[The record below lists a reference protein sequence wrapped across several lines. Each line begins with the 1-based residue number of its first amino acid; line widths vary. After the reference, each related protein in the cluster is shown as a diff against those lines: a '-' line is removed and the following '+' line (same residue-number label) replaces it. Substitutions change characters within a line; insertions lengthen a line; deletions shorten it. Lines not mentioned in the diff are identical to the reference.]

1 MKSLNLILLR
11 QRPLLAIMFLLL
23 AFNVHAGV
31 PPVIT
36 IQPTNQVV
44 AAGSNA
50 TISVTASS
58 ATALNYQWYLNG
70 GKILSATNSS
80 LTVAKAQFT
89 NAGAYYAAVANAYGT
104 VNSSVMTLN
113 VLAPVGSTL
122 AAPWLTADIGAVGLT
137 GSAYNI
143 SNSYSV
149 NGAGASLVGAVA
161 DQFRYV
167 YQTMVGDGSIT
178 ARVISQT
185 GTNAAGYAG
194 IMIRESTATGSRFV
208 FAAREGDGKLVTRNR
223 ATTGGATGSTNGPT
237 YNLPN
242 YWLQLVR
249 TGNNIASSAST
260 NGVSWMPLQ
269 TSSIVMASNVTFGLF
284 VTSGSTNALTSV
296 LFTNVTAVP

>member
-1 MKSLNLILLR
+1 MKSLYLIPTR
-11 QRPLLAIMFLLL
+11 QRPVLAIIFSLL
-23 AFNVHAGV
+23 AFSAHAGV

-36 IQPTNQVV
+36 MQPTNQVV

-58 ATALNYQWYLNG
+58 ATALNYQWYFNG
-70 GKILSATNSS
+70 GKITSATNSS
-80 LTVAKAQFT
+80 FTVVKAQFT
-89 NAGAYYAAVANAYGT
+89 NAGAYYVAVANAYGT
-104 VNSSVMTLN
+104 VNSSAMTLN
-113 VLAPVGSTL
+113 VIAPAGSTL
-122 AAPWLTADIGAVGLT
+122 AAPWLTADIGTVGLT

-143 SNSYSV
+143 SNNYAV

-167 YQTMVGDGSIT
+167 YQTMVGDGSII
-178 ARVISQT
+178 ARVTSQT

-223 ATTGGATGSTNGPT
+223 AATGGATVSTNGPT

-249 TGNNIASSAST
+249 TGTNIASSAST
-260 NGVSWMPLQ
+260 NGVSWLPLQ
-269 TSSIVMASNVTFGLF
+269 TSSIVMATNVTFGLF
-284 VTSGSTNALTSV
+284 VTSGNTNALSSA